1 MYNLGYFKMPDPVG
15 LKDDKDWLEIP
26 RISKTIPFGYEEHK
40 KDDKLLVPIVEELE
54 ALELAKEYLNEYS
67 YREVAGWLSERTGR
81 EISTLASESESKPKG
96 NGRVK
101 QRLIKHGLKNTK
113 LPSRNLKKLR
123 ASVQERRRKKKEEEK
138 NKPKPEVTVKET
150 VATELP
156 LEEQHNILFQANE
169 GHKQIF

>member
-26 RISKTIPFGYEEHK
+26 RSSKTIPFGYEEHK

-81 EISTLASESESKPKG
+81 EISHVGLRKRVQTERQRKSKAKTYKAWLKKYESA
-96 NGRVK
+96 
-101 QRLIKHGLKNTK
+101 
-113 LPSRNLKKLR
+113 LKKLEEIESKR
-123 ASVQERRRKKKEEEK
+123 TGATKKEERGR
-138 NKPKPEVTVKET
+138 
-150 VATELP
+150 
-156 LEEQHNILFQANE
+156 EEQAQA
-169 GHKQIF
+169 